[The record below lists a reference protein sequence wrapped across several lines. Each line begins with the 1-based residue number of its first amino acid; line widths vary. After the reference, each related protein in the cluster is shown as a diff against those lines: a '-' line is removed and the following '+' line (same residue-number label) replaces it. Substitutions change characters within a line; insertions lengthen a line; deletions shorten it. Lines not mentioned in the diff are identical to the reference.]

1 MTVLPLPVARERP
14 RRRAPWDRLVRTEVI
29 DSSWYGRSWMLGVAL
44 LILDVE
50 DVDESLAC
58 CAAYSRRGECPGRSL
73 ELHVDIL
80 PRKAVAKE
88 PRHLKMSV
96 GRM

>member
-1 MTVLPLPVARERP
+1 
-14 RRRAPWDRLVRTEVI
+14 
-29 DSSWYGRSWMLGVAL
+29 MLGVAL
-44 LILDVE
+44 LVLDVE
-50 DVDESLAC
+50 DVDESLVC
-58 CAAYSRRGECPGRSL
+58 CVAYSRRGEDPIGPL
-73 ELHVDIL
+73 VLMIL